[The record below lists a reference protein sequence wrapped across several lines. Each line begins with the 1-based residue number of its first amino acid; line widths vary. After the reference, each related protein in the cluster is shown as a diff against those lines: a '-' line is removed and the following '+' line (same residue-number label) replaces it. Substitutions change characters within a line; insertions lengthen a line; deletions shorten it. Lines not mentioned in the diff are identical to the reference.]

1 MFDEIDLEL
10 AHDVTFGTVE
20 LNVETEIPLPKGVI
34 AKVNFD
40 PLMWL
45 DAPTPDGRY
54 FASAGFELAGLPSF
68 LQYKDA
74 TGGAGHDGAR
84 VCGSLRHV
92 ETDPLT
98 GKVSGWGYL
107 IDNQAGHDCLLALTT
122 RAVKGVSADLRG
134 CALSASDTEALG
146 VRQAF
151 SRSQLAGATICPM
164 PAFPDTEV
172 TVDTIV
178 ASGTLVR
185 DLKPPRD
192 AFSNPRLSRPTGIRV
207 VPLNAEF
214 EQVFGH
220 LCLWNQPHV
229 SITGK
234 KVYPPRD
241 DDLSKFYTGGTV
253 LCADGSAV
261 RVGRLFL
268 GGEHAD
274 VSLSAQQA
282 LDAYAA
288 TCTAWA
294 DVRVGKDEHG
304 IWVAGVTRPGIS
316 EELAYAGR
324 ASALSGDWRPIGGR
338 RRLVAALSCNF
349 PGFPVY
355 EDGEGLALIASG
367 PPPETDDEVE
377 GVEEGS
383 PVEEVAAEPL
393 SIVEEPTAV
402 ALEEVE
408 VRSYVRNGRMVRGYK
423 RRVEGGRG
431 LPGDAV
437 DAVREAIAAGLQK
450 PKPIGKIT
458 PKGPNRA
465 APDQAITVLTSLGAI
480 EVRLRQNPRTKEVRV
495 EVRGGSAESNR
506 RIQER
511 VVARLDKWIAGE
523 PRVLWE
529 KIKGG
534 SKDGRQFDPTLVMS
548 DKAWHSDVEQ
558 MVTDEVYAYEA
569 ESRSESRRRRRGGR

>member
-1 MFDEIDLEL
+1 MFDETALEL

-134 CALSASDTEALG
+134 CALSSRDTEALG

-220 LCLWNQPHV
+220 LCLWDQPHV
-229 SITGK
+229 GITGK

-282 LDAYAA
+282 LDTYAA

-355 EDGEGLALIASG
+355 EDGDGLALIASG
-367 PPPETDDEVE
+367 PPPETDNKVE
-377 GVEEGS
+377 VEEGS
-383 PVEEVAAEPL
+383 PDEGAATELL
-393 SIVEEPTAV
+393 SAEEEPTAV
-402 ALEEVE
+402 ALEDIE

-423 RRVEGGRG
+423 RRVEGRRG
-431 LPGDAV
+431 VVKDATDAV
-437 DAVREAIAAGLQK
+437 LDAIAAGLQK
-450 PKPIGKIT
+450 PPPIGKIT

-465 APDQAITVLTSLGAI
+465 QPDQVVTIASSLGAI
-480 EVRLRQNPRTKEVRV
+480 EVRLREDPRTKELRV
-495 EVRGGSAESNR
+495 EVTGGSTKTNEALL
-506 RIQER
+506 ER
-511 VVARLDKWIAGE
+511 LIARLDRWIESTPEA
-523 PRVLWE
+523 LW
-529 KIKGG
+529 KKMKKGG
-534 SKDGRQFDPTLVMS
+534 RQLDPSLMMT
-548 DKAWHSDVEQ
+548 DKVWNSDVQ
-558 MVTDEVYAYEA
+558 RMIIDEVHAYEA
-569 ESRSESRRRRRGGR
+569 EVRRRSPRRRGGR